1 MTFQPPDGFEH
12 GTPRLGIQLNPTT
25 IKNYI
30 LEKKN
35 LEEKIVQNDLH
46 KKNTLLKNGRLSARL
61 IFNVQIK
68 EGRD

>member
-46 KKNTLLKNGRLSARL
+46 KKGTLLKNGRLSARL